1 MLQKIKAYMMPI
13 AMTLGVLL
21 YRQVEIVAFAI
32 PYLLFLMLLL
42 TYSKLTLSALK
53 FSKMHIYLIAI
64 QLIGS
69 IIVYF
74 ALRPINEILAQGVM
88 ICILAPTASAAPV
101 IAAMLGG
108 NIANLTAFS
117 LISNFTVAIFAPLFF
132 SFIGYSDLPFL
143 GSVIEIT
150 RKVSVLLIVPFIL
163 AILINKYL
171 PKAGKQIKKRSSWSF
186 YLWSFALVVVT
197 GRTVQFIVNQGVE
210 YIHIEIAMAILAL
223 VVCLLQFFSGKY
235 IGSKYGET
243 IAGGQGLGQKNTILA
258 IWMAQSFLNPLSSIA
273 PGAYVLWQNA
283 FNSWQVWRKRKNLQQ

>member
-1 MLQKIKAYMMPI
+1 MMPI

-21 YRQVEIVAFAI
+21 YKQVEFVAFAI

-42 TYSKLTLSALK
+42 TYSKLSLSALR

-69 IIVYF
+69 VIVYF

-108 NIANLTAFS
+108 NIANLTAYS

-132 SFIGYSDLPFL
+132 SFIGYNDLPFL

-150 RKVSVLLIVPFIL
+150 RKVSVLLILPFIL

-171 PKAGKQIKKRSSWSF
+171 PKVGNQIQKRSSWSF
-186 YLWSFALVVVT
+186 YLWSIALVVVT

-210 YIHIEIAMAILAL
+210 YIQIEIAMAILAL
-223 VVCLLQFFSGKY
+223 LVCLLQFFSGKY

-273 PGAYVLWQNA
+273 PGTYVLWQNA

>member
-1 MLQKIKAYMMPI
+1 MMPI